1 MSLIQELKRRNV
13 IRVGV
18 LYLVASWLLLQ
29 LTDVLSSL
37 LSVPESAGSIVVMLL
52 VLGFFPVVIFSWVY
66 EMTPEGLKREVDID
80 RSQSVSPDT
89 GKKINTLIVVLL
101 VIAIGGLV
109 ADRLIPES
117 SVDTE
122 GTAGDVIE
130 APQSDAGDIAATGR
144 VSAEAIDTFDPPK
157 KSIAVLP
164 FENRSPNPDNAFF
177 ADGMHDDLLTHLAK
191 ISDLHV
197 ISRTSVMGYAGTDR
211 KIPDIA
217 RELGVATV
225 MEGAVQRA
233 GNRVRI
239 NVQLIDAVTDAH
251 LWAEIYDR
259 ELTADNIFDI
269 QSEITK
275 AIAAALNSVLSS
287 ADQEQLET
295 RPTESMEAYDA
306 YMAGR
311 LQMNVFYYQRERF
324 DAAIEF
330 FDLAI
335 SHDPDFAEA
344 YAGKAYTQVAAYWY
358 AIGDEPWLEWALDS
372 LQQAEALDAGSV
384 ETLTARGYYHYWGLL
399 DYDSANAAF
408 ERALDQS
415 PNNSLALTGYAFSNR
430 RAGNFDVALAALEKA
445 DRLDPMSQDVVLGLA
460 NTYVELGYFGEARSA
475 VRRAEAIRFGEAI
488 DPTQAVF
495 VFLSMGDTDRAWD
508 VVASPT
514 IASSPA
520 FYYYRFDAALAT
532 RDPEKIEYA
541 LASWPEDMRRPPV
554 AYGAYDIA
562 RARALR
568 FLGKGDEAHQLLTEL
583 QAQLNAS
590 ENPYPLGWRSNAIY
604 WPVELPGFLGDLDGV
619 RAVIRE
625 HDAESLP
632 DAWDRIEKLRTF
644 AIALSD
650 AGDPDAA
657 FDYIGRLISEYGVSQ
672 FARLSGKVAF
682 DVLHDDSRWLAH
694 KADYEVW
701 LAENGD
707 GTDRQ

>member
-1 MSLIQELKRRNV
+1 MSPQQ
-13 IRVGV
+13 GV
-18 LYLVASWLLLQ
+18 VHFALTLLQ

-37 LSVPESAGSIVVMLL
+37 LSVPESAGSIVVLLL

-80 RSQSVSPDT
+80 RSQSVTPDT

-122 GTAGDVIE
+122 GAVVDVIE
-130 APQSDAGDIAATGR
+130 APLPDAGEIAATG
-144 VSAEAIDTFDPPK
+144 SLPAEAEDAFDPPE

-164 FENRSPNPDNAFF
+164 FENRSPNPDDAFF

-197 ISRTSVMGYAGTDR
+197 ISRTSVMGYANSDL

-275 AIAAALNSVLSS
+275 AIATALNSVLSS
-287 ADQEQLET
+287 ADKEQLET
-295 RPTESMEAYDA
+295 RPTKSMEAYDA

-311 LQMNVFYYQRERF
+311 LHTNIFYSQRKRF
-324 DAAIEF
+324 VAAIEF

-344 YAGKAYTQVAAYWY
+344 YAAKAYTQVAAYWY
-358 AIGDEPWLEWALDS
+358 AVGDEPWLEWALES
-372 LQQAEALDAGSV
+372 LQQAEALAPNSV
-384 ETLTARGYYHYWGLL
+384 ETLTARGYYYYWGLL
-399 DYDSANAAF
+399 DYDTANAAF

-415 PNNSLALTGYAFSNR
+415 PNHSLALSGYAYSNR

-445 DRLDPMSQDVVLGLA
+445 NRLDPMSHDVVLGLA
-460 NTYVELGYFGEARSA
+460 ETYVQLGYLGEARSA
-475 VRRAEAIRFGEAI
+475 YRRAEAIRFGDAI
-488 DPTQAVF
+488 SPFQASY
-495 VFLSMGDTDRAWD
+495 VFLAMGDTDRAWE
-508 VVASPT
+508 VIASPT
-514 IASSPA
+514 LALTPLRSSD
-520 FYYYRFDAALAT
+520 RFGVALAT

-541 LASWPEDMRRPPV
+541 LASWPEDMRRPHDS
-554 AYGAYDIA
+554 YGAYDLA
-562 RARALR
+562 KARALR
-568 FLGKGDEAHQLLTEL
+568 FLDQGDEAQQLLTAL
-583 QAQLNAS
+583 QARLNAS
-590 ENPYPLGWRSNAIY
+590 ENPYPQGWKPNAIY
-604 WPVELPGFLGDLDGV
+604 WPIELPGLLGDLGGV
-619 RAVIRE
+619 RALIRE
-625 HDAESLP
+625 HEAESSP
-632 DAWDRIEKLRTF
+632 DAWGRMDKLRRF
-644 AIALSD
+644 AAALAD
-650 AGDPDAA
+650 AGDRDAA
-657 FDYIGRLISEYGVSQ
+657 FDYIGRLISEYGPFQ
-672 FARLSGKVAF
+672 FARLAVTVEF
-682 DVLHDDSRWLAH
+682 DALHDDSRWLTH

-701 LAENGD
+701 LAENSE
-707 GTDRQ
+707 GTERQ